1 LITPQG
7 RIRGKTAEKSYSARG
22 KKKKRQ
28 ERELRAWEE
37 DEHSKRET
45 HFINTHTHRHN
56 TAHTPPRKRSQGKT
70 HTSYR
75 VWTGENAREDTS
87 MAGEGER
94 ETVVMPKS
102 QWR

>member
-1 LITPQG
+1 LITLRENSG
-7 RIRGKTAEKSYSARG
+7 ENSREIVFRSRKEKKTTR
-22 KKKKRQ
+22 
-28 ERELRAWEE
+28 EREKAR
-37 DEHSKRET
+37 KMN
-45 HFINTHTHRHN
+45 INGEKPSHLHQHTHQHN
-56 TAHTPPRKRSQGKT
+56 TTLPRRKRAKGKT